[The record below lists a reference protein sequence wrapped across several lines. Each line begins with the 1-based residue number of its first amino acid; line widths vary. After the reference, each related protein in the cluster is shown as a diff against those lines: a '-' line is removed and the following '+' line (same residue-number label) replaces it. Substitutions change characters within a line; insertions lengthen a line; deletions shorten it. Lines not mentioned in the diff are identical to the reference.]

1 MESIFGCLH
10 RKIDLFQ
17 VFFLSFSY
25 GKRQWGIRG
34 EPGLFSVEEEG
45 SSEEAKV
52 LLPPAAKRVEFINFS
67 GTKRSFGRRDSA
79 NCKQCGTK

>member
-10 RKIDLFQ
+10 RKIYLFQ
-17 VFFLSFSY
+17 VFY

-34 EPGLFSVEEEG
+34 ESGLFSVEEEG

-67 GTKRSFGRRDSA
+67 GPKRSFGRRDSA
-79 NCKQCGTK
+79 DCKQCGTK